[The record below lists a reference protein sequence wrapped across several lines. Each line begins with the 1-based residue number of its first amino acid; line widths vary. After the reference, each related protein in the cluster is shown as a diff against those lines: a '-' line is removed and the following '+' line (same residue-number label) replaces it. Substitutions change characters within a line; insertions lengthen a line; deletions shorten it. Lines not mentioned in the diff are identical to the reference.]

1 MMWWQHLGRILL
13 IILSGHCVVYFFP
26 LSCGWN
32 LMQLFLSK
40 HPFFCLHHHFF
51 FACAKRR
58 NLRSLSNYLQRK
70 VWKATKTW
78 KYFVWIGDK
87 KCNRIHPLALRRLGL
102 LFTMPINLELH
113 THFFS
118 KEISSKNT
126 KCFNNK
132 KVAEDF
138 QLFDTRHQSTMHH
151 RQLYLK
157 ECE

>member
-1 MMWWQHLGRILL
+1 MCGLLFSSIMWLKSDAVVSLQTSFLL
-13 IILSGHCVVYFFP
+13 SSSSL
-26 LSCGWN
+26 
-32 LMQLFLSK
+32 
-40 HPFFCLHHHFF
+40 F

-87 KCNRIHPLALRRLGL
+87 KCNGIHPLALRRLGL